1 MCKIVSVSH
10 IWCTLQSSIP
20 IGQLLLEGQVVQNCR
35 SQNWKKRNP
44 DQRKK
49 IGEFSNQVLYS
60 FIVRFAFWVILTGI
74 FMHFQLNFFSLILRG
89 FCLIIR
95 KQIWSHNF
103 DGVQLDHQHSPSPCL
118 TTHDP
123 CHLPLCTD
131 PVKKNAYIYL
141 YTFIFVICIL
151 LKHWSKNMN
160 VGWTLLRIMWMIV
173 YVNVR
178 IRGWMNYLFLLPYFV
193 CVCLLSLL
201 LFHMLQT

>member
-1 MCKIVSVSH
+1 MVQSCLCIQHLQSWELKCKIVSVSH

-103 DGVQLDHQHSPSPCL
+103 DGVQLDHQHSASPCL
-118 TTHDP
+118 TTHDS

-131 PVKKNAYIYL
+131 PVKKKNVYIYL
-141 YTFIFVICIL
+141 YTFIFVMCIL
-151 LKHWSKNMN
+151 QTLIQKHECWVNF
-160 VGWTLLRIMWMIV
+160 TTY
-173 YVNVR
+173 YVNDC
-178 IRGWMNYLFLLPYFV
+178 I
-193 CVCLLSLL
+193 CKC
-201 LFHMLQT
+201 